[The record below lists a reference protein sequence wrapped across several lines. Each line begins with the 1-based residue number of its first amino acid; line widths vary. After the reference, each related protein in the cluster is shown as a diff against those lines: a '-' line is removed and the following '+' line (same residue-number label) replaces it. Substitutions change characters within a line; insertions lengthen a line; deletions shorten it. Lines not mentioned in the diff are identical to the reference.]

1 MRDIIDEIPSIDVLI
16 ARKRNYEDSLK
27 TTVIV
32 EEEFDENYISSFM
45 LSFATEE
52 FPG

>member
-32 EEEFDENYISSFM
+32 EEFDENYITSFM